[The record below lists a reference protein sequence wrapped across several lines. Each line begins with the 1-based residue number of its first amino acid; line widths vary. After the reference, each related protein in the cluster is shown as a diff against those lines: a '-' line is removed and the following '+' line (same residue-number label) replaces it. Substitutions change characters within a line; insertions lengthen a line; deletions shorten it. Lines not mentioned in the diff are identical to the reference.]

1 MYVILIVVHV
11 HFVSMLFLLQISVN
25 QYIPLGIIWQK
36 LAGPLEECEYLM
48 FLILLDMLDIEIK
61 SVYMYISTL

>member
-1 MYVILIVVHV
+1 MA
-11 HFVSMLFLLQISVN
+11 
-25 QYIPLGIIWQK
+25 K
-36 LAGPLEECEYLM
+36 ADPLEECEYLM

>member
-1 MYVILIVVHV
+1 MA
-11 HFVSMLFLLQISVN
+11 
-25 QYIPLGIIWQK
+25 K
-36 LAGPLEECEYLM
+36 AGPLEECEYLM